1 MINFYCLDKE
11 RELNYTHLL
20 SILGS
25 LSRLFS
31 ENEIPFLH
39 YRIMENLFCTCFNA
53 KNLSRSDIAYD
64 AQINDI
70 GIGLKTF
77 ICEKNSSIE
86 KIAEFNKLSSNLR
99 RIKDLDEL
107 VLELVKYRNQRIDLA
122 NKLYGISRAFYHII
136 ARRKDSFIFFQSDY
150 EKIHLDK
157 IKILKNSKSSI
168 SFTDGVNEY
177 YFNHS
182 KSVLQRKF
190 YISEN
195 YNELKI
201 EILDNPLEILLSLK
215 NDILNKANSQFST
228 LDYVV
233 LPLYALQRGEKYI
246 PQKSG
251 LNQWN
256 ASGRVR
262 DLNEVYIKIPM
273 EIHKL
278 CPNFFPNEDHSFT
291 LITPKNEKL
300 SVKLCQQNAKALMS
314 NPNKALANWLL
325 RVILQLKEGEL
336 ATYDK
341 LRILG
346 FDSVIINK
354 IDDFVYSID
363 IMPLDSYEKFIR
375 LTKKRL
381 SLRGVVN

>member
-1 MINFYCLDKE
+1 MMIDFYLLDKE
-11 RELNYTHLL
+11 RKLNYTHLL

-25 LSRLFS
+25 LSKLFS

-39 YRIMENLFCTCFNA
+39 YRIMENLFCSCFKA

-99 RIKDLDEL
+99 CIKDLDEL

-122 NKLYGISRAFYHII
+122 NNLYGISKACYHII
-136 ARRKDSFIFFQSDY
+136 ARRKDRFIFFQSDY
-150 EKIHLDK
+150 EKINLDK

-168 SFTDGVNEY
+168 SFTDGIHEY
-177 YFNHS
+177 YFNYS

-190 YISEN
+190 YINEN
-195 YNELKI
+195 YNELNI
-201 EILDNPLEILLSLK
+201 EILDNPLEILLTLK
-215 NDILNKANSQFST
+215 NNILNKNKINSKIAG

-233 LPLYALQRGEKYI
+233 LPLYAFQKEEKYI
-246 PQKSG
+246 PQKSE

-262 DLNEVYIKIPM
+262 DCNEVYIKIPM
-273 EIHKL
+273 EIHKFY
-278 CPNFFPNEDHSFT
+278 PNFFPNKDIPFT

-325 RVILQLKEGEL
+325 RTALQLKEGEL
-336 ATYDK
+336 ATYNK
-341 LRILG
+341 LQILG

-354 IDDFVYSID
+354 INDFVYSID
-363 IMPLDSYEKFIR
+363 IMPLDSYEKFI
-375 LTKKRL
+375 KKL
-381 SLRGVVN
+381 CN